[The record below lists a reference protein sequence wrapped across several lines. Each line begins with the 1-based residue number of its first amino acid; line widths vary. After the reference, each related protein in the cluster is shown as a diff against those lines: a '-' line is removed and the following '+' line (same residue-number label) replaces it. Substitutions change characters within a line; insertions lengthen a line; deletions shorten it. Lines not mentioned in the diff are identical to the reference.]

1 MIFTVIFQFLVPAWI
16 LQSILDFIRD
26 KSQPEM
32 KGIALAALILITQTI
47 RNLSFCGLWMIGIH
61 TGIRLE
67 GALQYMVYEKMLK
80 LRNGGDSILAKAIT
94 FCTNDQVSLYII
106 LERIYNFFRF
116 LVFPRVKT

>member
-94 FCTNDQVSLYII
+94 FCTNDQVSPYITRMY
-106 LERIYNFFRF
+106 L
-116 LVFPRVKT
+116 